1 MYVSIYLSIERKVYD
16 KSYLYMMSQEMA
28 LDTLT
33 TEKSIEEFKI
43 LMFIGTC
50 SVTSVH
56 VSDLVYV
63 QMCIY
68 MYLLSVIH
76 VHHK

>member
-1 MYVSIYLSIERKVYD
+1 MHVCMYVSIYLSIERKVYD

-43 LMFIGTC
+43 LMFIG
-50 SVTSVH
+50 